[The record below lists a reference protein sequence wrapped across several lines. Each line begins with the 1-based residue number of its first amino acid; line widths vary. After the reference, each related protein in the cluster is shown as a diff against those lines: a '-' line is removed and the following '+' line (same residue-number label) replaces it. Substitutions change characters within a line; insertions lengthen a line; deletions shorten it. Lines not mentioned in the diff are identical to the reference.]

1 MATWNLHS
9 ESSEYGSFFSM
20 KNPFIGCL
28 KSYFSAKILVKICPL
43 KIQKRGVRQAE
54 YQYMPVPLW

>member
-1 MATWNLHS
+1 
-9 ESSEYGSFFSM
+9 M

-54 YQYMPVPLW
+54 YQYMPVPLLVVSISRVMANMLEM

>member
-1 MATWNLHS
+1 
-9 ESSEYGSFFSM
+9 M
-20 KNPFIGCL
+20 KNSSIGCL

-54 YQYMPVPLW
+54 YQYMPVPLLVVSISRVMANMLEM